1 MFAWL
6 NAQIGS
12 TGNNNTHD
20 DNDQNQQ
27 LKAELHAAKEAQK
40 ELELLK
46 AHAGVGLW
54 DCVISHNDPL
64 HTSSRWHWSPEFRRL
79 LGYQN
84 EQDFPNQPNS
94 WSDLLHPDD
103 VKATFD
109 CFNAHL
115 ADRSG
120 RTRYDVSYRLKTRRG
135 EYRWFR
141 AMGAASRD
149 SSGTPVRIAGSLID
163 VHEAMEQARSLEAAQ
178 QLQTDMIQAV
188 QSEIAELHNAAGEIQ
203 HETQALLTKARESQ
217 SLTGC
222 GSSDLN
228 TMKDRLG
235 EVVQY
240 SDAIET
246 EVTEIQ
252 AIANQTNLLA
262 LNATI
267 EAARAGEAGRGFA
280 VVAGEVKS
288 LAGIAGES
296 ANRIT
301 SRIAETLNG
310 INLVAADA
318 DTLLG
323 TMDKIVENTQ
333 RAEDAIG
340 AMAQRIDSQNEA
352 LQRLSDTITRSR

>member
-6 NAQIGS
+6 NAQVGS

-20 DNDQNQQ
+20 DSDHFQQ
-27 LKAELHAAKEAQK
+27 LKAELQAAKEAQK

-46 AHAGVGLW
+46 AYAGVGLW
-54 DCVISHNDPL
+54 DCVISHNNPL
-64 HTSSRWHWSPEFRRL
+64 HASSQWNWSQEFRRL

-103 VKATFD
+103 VNATFD

-120 RTRYDVSYRLKTRRG
+120 KTQYDVTYRLKTRRG

-141 AMGAASRD
+141 AVGGASRD

-163 VHEAMEQARSLEAAQ
+163 VHEAMNQANSLEAAQ
-178 QLQTDMIQAV
+178 QLQAEMIQSV
-188 QSEIAELHNAAGEIQ
+188 KHEITELHNAAGEIQ
-203 HETQALLTKARESQ
+203 RETQALLSKARESQ
-217 SLTGC
+217 NLTGC

-228 TMKDRLG
+228 TMKERLR

-267 EAARAGEAGRGFA
+267 EAARAGEAGRGFS

-310 INLVAADA
+310 INLVATDA
-318 DTLLG
+318 DTLLE
-323 TMDKIVENTQ
+323 TMDKIVDNTR

-340 AMAQRIDSQNEA
+340 SMAQRIDSQNEA
-352 LQRLSDTITRSR
+352 LQRLSETIARNR